1 MTSIK
6 YLHHV
11 VATAAV
17 LTMAHSTGALAQEAI
32 ARIRQQPLQLYAEPS
47 ENATRRELAV
57 PSGEAVPGNWVIL
70 PGENQKFYRIQAGEH
85 GTGWVRRSALTRVKG
100 ETLPCLSGQY
110 AASGAA
116 ITGGSAGVGTACA
129 R

>member
-1 MTSIK
+1 MTRNP
-6 YLHHV
+6 YLRHV
-11 VATAAV
+11 VVAAV
-17 LTMAHSTGALAQEAI
+17 LWSVAYSQAAWAQEAI

-47 ENATRRELAV
+47 ESATRREVAA
-57 PSGEAVPGNWVIL
+57 PTGDAVPGNWVIL
-70 PGENQKFYRIQAGEH
+70 PGDNPKFFRIQAGEH

-100 ETLPCLSGQY
+100 ETLPCLQGQY